1 MQKPASSP
9 ARLEGSRQGLA
20 RRGARG
26 SRLGALGTQLRGA
39 GPAGAGGPVRDS
51 RGHREGRVRES
62 PAPAATDGHKLS
74 RWKWHRFIVSRL
86 VDGRLGGAGRK
97 VPAQLAPRGP
107 WGDPLWL
114 PPASSG
120 RLRSLA
126 HTMPRGLHL
135 RVTCALTDTP
145 ASLLLPVWSLWTGR
159 DHLPGSRSLITST
172 KSPCY
177 VG

>member
-26 SRLGALGTQLRGA
+26 SRLGALGTQLREGQVPQELGGLCGTA
-39 GPAGAGGPVRDS
+39 GDIVRGGYVGPLLLLQRMATSSAAGNGTGLSS
-51 RGHREGRVRES
+51 RV
-62 PAPAATDGHKLS
+62 
-74 RWKWHRFIVSRL
+74 L
-86 VDGRLGGAGRK
+86 VVGRLGGAGRK

-107 WGDPLWL
+107 WGGPPWL

-120 RLRSLA
+120 RPRSLA
-126 HTMPRGLHL
+126 HTMPRGSHL

-145 ASLLLPVWSLWTGR
+145 ASLSLPVWSLWTGR
-159 DHLPGSRSLITST
+159 ITS
-172 KSPCY
+172 PAR
-177 VG
+177 GP

>member
-1 MQKPASSP
+1 MGAARASP
-9 ARLEGSRQGLA
+9 A
-20 RRGARG
+20 
-26 SRLGALGTQLRGA
+26 A
-39 GPAGAGGPVRDS
+39 GPVGADWEHWAPSSEGQVPQELGGLCGTAGDIVRGGYVSPLLLLQRMATSSAAGNGTGLSS
-51 RGHREGRVRES
+51 RV
-62 PAPAATDGHKLS
+62 
-74 RWKWHRFIVSRL
+74 L

-126 HTMPRGLHL
+126 HTMPRGSHL

-145 ASLLLPVWSLWTGR
+145 ASLPLPVWSLWTGR

>member
-39 GPAGAGGPVRDS
+39 GPAGAGDIVRGGYVSPLLLLQRMATSSAAGNGTGLSS
-51 RGHREGRVRES
+51 RV
-62 PAPAATDGHKLS
+62 
-74 RWKWHRFIVSRL
+74 L

-120 RLRSLA
+120 RPRSLA
-126 HTMPRGLHL
+126 HTMPRGSHL

-145 ASLLLPVWSLWTGR
+145 ASLPLPVWSLWTGR